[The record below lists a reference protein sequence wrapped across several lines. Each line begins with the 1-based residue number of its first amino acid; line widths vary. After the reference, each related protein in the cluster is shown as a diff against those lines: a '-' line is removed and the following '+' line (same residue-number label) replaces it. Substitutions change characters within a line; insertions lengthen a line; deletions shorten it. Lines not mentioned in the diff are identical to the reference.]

1 MPSATEIVGR
11 DSELAAVRRFVSPE
25 GPEWGGCLVRGE
37 AGIGKTI
44 VWRAGVE
51 AARVAGT
58 RVLTVR
64 CAEAEIP
71 MALAGL
77 CDALDPVLDEV
88 ANGLAEPQLAQLSV
102 ALGRAVDDDVRPDRL
117 ALARATAAAL
127 RLAADGGPVLLA
139 VDDVQWLDPASARIL
154 SFAIRRLAGSSLR
167 VLATQRASSAAE
179 EPLNM
184 RSAYPDPPVVEI
196 ELGPLTVGAIGH
208 LVHSRGSQALPRPL
222 LLRLHDASG
231 GNPMYALEYAASV
244 GDPQP
249 TTGGRLPMPASLRD
263 LVRSRVANLP
273 AVVMPLLE
281 LVAVLERPTV
291 PQLERAFADKDS
303 AAMLDEAAG
312 AAAIAVGEDG
322 IVRLTHPLL
331 AAAVYE
337 EIAPARRRTLHL
349 RAAELVSDEEERAR
363 HVALATFEPSE
374 EVAQML
380 DAAAARAAGRG
391 APEAA
396 AELERH
402 ALRLTPESDEGSRH
416 RRLLASA
423 LHLVE
428 AGQTRQAQERIAVL
442 LGPSIP
448 SPVRAQALLCRA
460 ESEFRD
466 RRQLVHFLQDAL
478 QAAQDESR
486 TRWHALIRLA
496 HHGAFVSGDAVLAS
510 ETATAALDLALE
522 LSDDGLVEASAGLV
536 SFHQAIL
543 GRPEPTMPHL
553 TGLSARTEPRLP
565 PWFNGPELAAGWR
578 ALWAADLPRA
588 RDVLRARYDRLSH
601 QGSMLKLPFTLMPLI
616 ELEWRAGNWGVAEA
630 YYGEAESILGDIL
643 VFAYTRVLLAGSR
656 GRLEEA
662 RARVA
667 EALADAE
674 RQNDQLAPLRNL
686 WALGLL
692 ELSAGDPA
700 AAWTALENLPAHI
713 DALGIR
719 EPNLCPVLPDAIEAL
734 VELDRADEARR
745 LLAKLEEQ
753 ADGLSHRWAV
763 PAIRR
768 CRGLLLLAEDRLPDA
783 LAEFDAASDAFS
795 AVGHPLDAARSL
807 LGAGAALRR
816 AGERLA
822 AATRIESAAAIFD
835 ELGAPVWRTR
845 TQAELRRSRPRPRQ
859 DDGLTAAEVQV
870 ASLVGVGR
878 TNKEVAAQ
886 LYMAI
891 STVEA
896 HLTRIYRKL
905 GVRSRSELTRRIA
918 DGALEG
924 RDL

>member
-1 MPSATEIVGR
+1 MPSATGIVGR
-11 DSELAAVRRFVSPE
+11 DSELAAVRRFASPE
-25 GPEWGGCLVRGE
+25 ASEWGGCLIRGE
-37 AGIGKTI
+37 AGIGKT
-44 VWRAGVE
+44 VLWRAGVE
-51 AARVAGT
+51 TARVAGT

-64 CAEAEIP
+64 CAEAELP

-88 ANGLAEPQLAQLSV
+88 SDRLAETQRAQLSV
-102 ALGRAVDDDVRPDRL
+102 ALGRAVDDGVRPDRL

-127 RLAADGGPVLLA
+127 RLVADRGPVLLA

-154 SFAIRRLAGSSLR
+154 SFALRRLAGSSLR
-167 VLATQRASSAAE
+167 VLATQRASNAME
-179 EPLNM
+179 EPLNI
-184 RSAYPDPPVVEI
+184 RSAYSDAPIVEV

-208 LVHSRGSQALPRPL
+208 LVRSRGSQSLSRPL

-244 GDPQP
+244 GDAQP
-249 TTGGRLPMPASLRD
+249 ATGGRLSMPASLRD
-263 LVRSRVANLP
+263 LVRNRVANLP

-291 PQLERAFADKDS
+291 PQLEHAFVEEDC
-303 AAMLDEAAG
+303 AAILDEAAG
-312 AAAIAVGEDG
+312 AGAIAVGEDG

-337 EIAPARRRTLHL
+337 KIAPARRRMLHL

-363 HVALATFEPSE
+363 HIALATFEPSE
-374 EVAQML
+374 EIAQML
-380 DAAAARAAGRG
+380 DAAAARAAARG

-402 ALRLTPESDEGSRH
+402 ALRLTLESDEESRH
-416 RRLLASA
+416 RRLLAGA

-428 AGQTRQAQERIAVL
+428 AGDTRQAQERIAVL
-442 LGPSIP
+442 LAPAIP
-448 SPVRAQALLCRA
+448 ADMRAQALLCRA

-466 RRQLVHFLQDAL
+466 RRQLVRFLQDAL
-478 QAAQDESR
+478 EAARDESR
-486 TRWHALIRLA
+486 ARWHALIRLA

-510 ETATAALDLALE
+510 ETATAALELALE
-522 LSDDGLVEASAGLV
+522 LEDAGLVEESAGLV
-536 SFHQAIL
+536 SFHYAVRGQ
-543 GRPEPTMPHL
+543 PEPTVPPVA
-553 TGLSARTEPRLP
+553 GASARTDPRLP

-601 QGSMLKLPFTLMPLI
+601 QGSTLKLPFTLIPLI
-616 ELEWRAGNWGVAEA
+616 ELEWRAGNWDLAET
-630 YYGEAESILGDIL
+630 YHTEAESILGDIL
-643 VFAYTRVLLAGSR
+643 VLAYTRVLLAGSR
-656 GRLEEA
+656 GHLDEA

-667 EALADAE
+667 DALADAE
-674 RQNDQLAPLRNL
+674 RQNDHLAPLRNL

-692 ELSAGDPA
+692 ELSAGEPA
-700 AAWTALENLPAHI
+700 AAWTALAKLPEQI
-713 DALGIR
+713 DTFGIR
-719 EPNLCPVLPDAIEAL
+719 EPSVCPALPEAIEAL
-734 VELDRADEARR
+734 VELDRADEARA
-745 LLAKLEEQ
+745 LLRRFEEQ
-753 ADGLSHRWAV
+753 ATGLSHLWAE

-768 CRGLLLLAEDRLPDA
+768 CRGLLALTEDRLPAA
-783 LAEFDAASDAFS
+783 LSEFDAASEAFR
-795 AVGHPLDAARSL
+795 AIGQPLDAGRSL

-816 AGERLA
+816 TGERLA
-822 AATRIESAAAIFD
+822 AAARIEAAAAIFD
-835 ELGAPVWRTR
+835 ELGAPVWRER
-845 TQAELRRSRPRPRQ
+845 AHAELRRSRPRPRR
-859 DDGLTAAEVQV
+859 DDGLTAAEAQV
-870 ASLVGVGR
+870 ASLVGAGR

-886 LYMAI
+886 LFMAI

-918 DGALEG
+918 DGALES
-924 RDL
+924 RNL